1 MPRRLTEEKKK
12 LIRELQE
19 QGMSDYEI
27 GRKLGIPRDTVRYY
41 RPEVK
46 KRRREYMRRYMREYQ
61 RKQKQRDDW
70 EEFLALINGKN
81 TAPENSNIYLNILKF
96 LYKYKD
102 CYPVRHKD
110 IAEELGID
118 RSKRLVHEL
127 LKLREYGFVGYES
140 KRYFLTNKGREI
152 CEDVLG
158 LN

>member
-41 RPEVK
+41 RSEVK

-81 TAPENSNIYLNILKF
+81 TAPENSNIYLNILKC

-110 IAEELGID
+110 IAEELRVKEGKKLIY
-118 RSKRLVHEL
+118 EL